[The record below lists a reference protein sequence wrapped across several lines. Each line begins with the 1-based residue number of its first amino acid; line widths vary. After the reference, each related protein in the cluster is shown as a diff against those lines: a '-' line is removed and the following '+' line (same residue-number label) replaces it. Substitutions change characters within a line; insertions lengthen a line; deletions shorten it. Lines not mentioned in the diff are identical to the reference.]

1 MQPISDLTT
10 RLPQKSR
17 GPLPNET
24 PPVNRLAQA
33 FRQTTSSNL
42 DRATIGQSHI
52 DRLWQHMSATFGH
65 KWISSYGALPSE
77 TWLAGLVDMT
87 PDELR
92 TGLVACMTWEAEWP
106 PTLPQFRTLC
116 RPIREVA
123 HEIYQR
129 LPEPEEHRAQRKAVG
144 LAHLASLREEGRFK
158 DWLKANAGRI
168 ESDFDMTMRTVRA
181 WLI

>member
-1 MQPISDLTT
+1 
-10 RLPQKSR
+10 
-17 GPLPNET
+17 
-24 PPVNRLAQA
+24 
-33 FRQTTSSNL
+33 
-42 DRATIGQSHI
+42 
-52 DRLWQHMSATFGH
+52 
-65 KWISSYGALPSE
+65 
-77 TWLAGLVDMT
+77 MT

-129 LPEPEEHRAQRKAVG
+129 LPEPEELRERRKSVG
-144 LAHLASLREEGRFK
+144 MAHLASLREEGRFK

>member
-1 MQPISDLTT
+1 
-10 RLPQKSR
+10 
-17 GPLPNET
+17 
-24 PPVNRLAQA
+24 
-33 FRQTTSSNL
+33 
-42 DRATIGQSHI
+42 
-52 DRLWQHMSATFGH
+52 MSATFGH

-92 TGLVACMTWEAEWP
+92 TGLVACMTWENEWP

-129 LPEPEEHRAQRKAVG
+129 LPEPEEHRERRKSVG
-144 LAHLASLREEGRFK
+144 MAHLASLREEGRFK
-158 DWLKANAGRI
+158 DWLKANAGRV